1 MYRDWGD
8 LQIEQRYSICFNLP
22 QCKPCIC
29 THLTVILIIMCGD
42 WTKQILHTLNMSC
55 TNWVYIFTISRPYKL
70 HYTIYT
76 EITSIIQHTDLIIL
90 LIFYNHNLTDRSFK
104 HYMIKC
110 TICTVPTGTYLFHMY
125 KGKRHYSMLK

>member
-76 EITSIIQHTDLIIL
+76 EITSIIQHTDRIIL
-90 LIFYNHNLTDRSFK
+90 LIFYNHNLTDPLNIIWLNVQYVQCLLVHTYF
-104 HYMIKC
+104 
-110 TICTVPTGTYLFHMY
+110 ICTKA
-125 KGKRHYSMLK
+125 KGIILC

>member
-70 HYTIYT
+70 HYTIYI
-76 EITSIIQHTDLIIL
+76 EITSIIQHTDRIIL
-90 LIFYNHNLTDRSFK
+90 LIFYNHNLTDPLNIIWLNVQYVQCLLVHTYS
-104 HYMIKC
+104 
-110 TICTVPTGTYLFHMY
+110 ICTKA
-125 KGKRHYSMLK
+125 KGIILC

>member
-76 EITSIIQHTDLIIL
+76 EITLIIQHTDPINL
-90 LIFYNHNLTDRSFK
+90 LIFYNHNLTDPLNIIWLNVQYVQCLLVHTYF
-104 HYMIKC
+104 
-110 TICTVPTGTYLFHMY
+110 ICTKA
-125 KGKRHYSMLK
+125 KGIILC

>member
-76 EITSIIQHTDLIIL
+76 EITSIIQHTDPIIL
-90 LIFYNHNLTDRSFK
+90 LIFYNHNLTDPLNIIWLNVQYVQCLLVHTYF
-104 HYMIKC
+104 
-110 TICTVPTGTYLFHMY
+110 ICTKA
-125 KGKRHYSMLK
+125 KGIILC

>member
-76 EITSIIQHTDLIIL
+76 EITSIIQHTDRIIL
-90 LIFYNHNLTDRSFK
+90 LIFYNHNLTDPLNIIWLNVQYVK
-104 HYMIKC
+104 
-110 TICTVPTGTYLFHMY
+110 PTGTYLFHMY

>member
-90 LIFYNHNLTDRSFK
+90 LIFYNHNLTDPLNIIWLNVQYVQYLLVHTYF
-104 HYMIKC
+104 
-110 TICTVPTGTYLFHMY
+110 ICTKA
-125 KGKRHYSMLK
+125 KGIILC